1 MSRFSHI
8 ASRVFNRPLLM
19 EMSRAEFMFGYLN
32 GRMKLGGLQT
42 EQGFLSAEQCQA
54 KADSFSPSRV
64 RGSYSVQGG
73 IAIIPV
79 DGSLVHKSGYVDS
92 SSGIRGYDG
101 ITAMVEDAVHNT
113 QVKGILLDVDS
124 GGGEVAGV
132 QSLGE
137 VIRVASAVLPVW
149 AHANEM
155 AASAAY
161 WIASSANKVY
171 LSETAS
177 VGSIGVLTAHTDV
190 SSALDEAGYKIT
202 LIYSGDHKVDGNP
215 YEPLSTPIK
224 ESLQA
229 EIDALR
235 TLFAS
240 TVASNRKVDVKK
252 IMDTEAK
259 MYRGQAAVDAGLA
272 DEVKS
277 FSSTLAAMQA
287 FVKTAATAGNFKG
300 GTMSAQTDA
309 PAVVAGSFTQADVDA
324 AKVQATTA
332 ERSRCSAIF
341 SLPEAKGREATAA
354 QLMATDMGVD
364 AVKCV
369 LATIPVSNP
378 SASILVGLSQ
388 AAGVDAGA
396 ETTVTK
402 NRVDTG
408 FDNLMAKGASK

>member
-64 RGSYSVQGG
+64 RGSYSVQNG

-101 ITAMVEDAVHNT
+101 ITAMIEDAVHNT

-137 VIRVASAVLPVW
+137 VIRIASAVLPVW

-177 VGSIGVLTAHTDV
+177 VGSIGVLTAHVDH
-190 SSALDEAGYKIT
+190 SAAFEQAGLKIK
-202 LIYSGDHKVDGNP
+202 LVHSGKHKVDGNP
-215 YEPLSTPIK
+215 YEPLPEPVEK
-224 ESLQA
+224 SLQA

-272 DEVKS
+272 DKVQS
-277 FSSTLAAMQA
+277 FSSTLAAMQE

-309 PAVVAGSFTQADVDA
+309 PAVVAGTFTQADIDA
-324 AKVQATTA
+324 AKAQATTA
-332 ERSRCSAIF
+332 ERTRCSAIF

-364 AVKCV
+364 AIKGV
-369 LATIPVSNP
+369 LATIPVSQANA
-378 SASILVGLSQ
+378 SASILQGMAQ
-388 AAGVDAGA
+388 GAGVSAEADIKVPTNRIDAA
-396 ETTVTK
+396 YAK
-402 NRVDTG
+402 
-408 FDNLMAKGASK
+408 AKGAQQ

>member
-1 MSRFSHI
+1 
-8 ASRVFNRPLLM
+8 M

-64 RGSYSVQGG
+64 RGSYAVQNG

-132 QSLGE
+132 QALGE

-177 VGSIGVLTAHTDV
+177 VGSIGVLTAHTDA
-190 SSALDEAGYKIT
+190 SAAIDEAGYKIT

-215 YEPLSTPIK
+215 YEPLASQIK

-229 EIDALR
+229 EINSLR

-240 TVASNRKVDVKK
+240 TVASNRKVDVQK
-252 IMDTEAK
+252 IMDTEAQ

-272 DEVKS
+272 DKVQS
-277 FSSTLAAMQA
+277 FSSTLAEMQA
-287 FVKTAATAGNFKG
+287 FVKTATTAGNFKG

-309 PAVVAGSFTQADVDA
+309 PAVVAGTFTQADVDA

-332 ERSRCSAIF
+332 ERSRCSSILA
-341 SLPEAKGREATAA
+341 LDEAKGREATVAS
-354 QLMATDMGVD
+354 LMATDMGVD
-364 AVKCV
+364 AVKGV
-369 LATIPVSNP
+369 LATIPKANQSENLLT
-378 SASILVGLSQ
+378 AMAD
-388 AAGVDAGA
+388 AAGVSAEPEQVQHANTVDAGIA
-396 ETTVTK
+396 K
-402 NRVDTG
+402 
-408 FDNLMAKGASK
+408 LKAKGAR